1 LKATFTQFR
10 QLIREALD
18 GTEKSFTTGSIDRA
32 IVLLSIPMVLEMI
45 MESLFAVV
53 DVFFVAKVGVDAV
66 ATVGLTESVITLIYS
81 LAIGLSMAAT
91 AVVARRIGARK
102 RDAASWAA
110 VQALWIGI
118 ILSLVIGLF
127 GVVFAEEILLMMGAS
142 ESVVA
147 TGVDYTR
154 ILLGTNIVIFLLFL
168 LNAVFRGAGDAA
180 VAMRVLW
187 LANGLNIV
195 LDPLFIFGWGPFPEM
210 GVTGAAV
217 ATSIGRGIGVLFQLY
232 ILFRGGSVIRI
243 LRRHMRLRWD
253 IIKKLLGVAAGG
265 AGQFLVASA
274 SWIFLMRIIA
284 LFGSEVVAGY
294 TIALRL
300 VVFTLLPSWG
310 IANAAATLVGQ
321 NLGAGQPERA
331 ERSVWRTAYFNMVFL
346 LMVSVLFFAAAPY
359 FIAFFTDE
367 TAVIDAGTLCLRI
380 LAVGYVFFSYGM
392 VVSQAFNG
400 AGDTKTPTLINFVCF
415 WLLEIP
421 LSYALAVWLGW
432 GPAGVYASIAFSE
445 TMLAVA
451 AIILFRRGKWK
462 TVEV

>member
-195 LDPLFIFGWGPFPEM
+195 LDPLFIFGWGPLSRD
-210 GVTGAAV
+210 GG
-217 ATSIGRGIGVLFQLY
+217 Y
-232 ILFRGGSVIRI
+232 RGGSGDKHWSGNRGFVS
-243 LRRHMRLRWD
+243 
-253 IIKKLLGVAAGG
+253 IIH
-265 AGQFLVASA
+265 S
-274 SWIFLMRIIA
+274 
-284 LFGSEVVAGY
+284 LFGEG
-294 TIALRL
+294 R
-300 VVFTLLPSWG
+300 
-310 IANAAATLVGQ
+310 
-321 NLGAGQPERA
+321 
-331 ERSVWRTAYFNMVFL
+331 
-346 LMVSVLFFAAAPY
+346 
-359 FIAFFTDE
+359 
-367 TAVIDAGTLCLRI
+367 
-380 LAVGYVFFSYGM
+380 
-392 VVSQAFNG
+392 
-400 AGDTKTPTLINFVCF
+400 
-415 WLLEIP
+415 
-421 LSYALAVWLGW
+421 SYA
-432 GPAGVYASIAFSE
+432 S
-445 TMLAVA
+445 
-451 AIILFRRGKWK
+451 
-462 TVEV
+462 